1 MEDLEKERPEEST
14 RGEED
19 SADGE
24 MTFLDHLEELRWRIL
39 WGLGAILV
47 GTVVGFVLTQ
57 NFGVIDFL
65 ISPVSEY
72 VEDEKLTYL
81 SPTEPFF
88 VTFKIAFFLGIILSL
103 PILFYHFWA
112 FVAPALLRSEKKI
125 FFPAI
130 FASVILFSIGI
141 IMAFGV
147 VLPLGLRFLLS
158 FQTSSLKPM
167 ITIGEYLSF
176 ATRISLAFGFVFELP
191 LIVAVLSYLG
201 ILTPD
206 FMRQKRRHAYVVI
219 FILSAILTPADV
231 ASMIMMAVPLVLLFE
246 GSIYLSVVITAR
258 RNRSEAPYPGG

>member
-1 MEDLEKERPEEST
+1 MEDLDMEKPEESSPT
-14 RGEED
+14 GEE
-19 SADGE
+19 AGEGE

-39 WGLGAILV
+39 WGLGAILL
-47 GTVVGFVLTQ
+47 GTIIGFILTQ

-65 ISPVSEY
+65 ISPVSAY

-88 VTFKIAFFLGIILSL
+88 VTFKIAFFLGIIMSL

-112 FVAPALLRSEKKI
+112 FVAPALLRNEKKI

-130 FASVILFSIGI
+130 FASVILFAVGI
-141 IMAFGV
+141 VMAFGI
-147 VLPLGLRFLLS
+147 VLPLGLKFLLS
-158 FQTSSLKPM
+158 FQPSSLKPM

-201 ILTPD
+201 ILTPE

-219 FILSAILTPADV
+219 CILSAILTPADV
-231 ASMIMMAVPLVLLFE
+231 ASMIMMAVPLLMLFE

-258 RNRSEAPYPGG
+258 RRKSEAPYPGG